1 MTLKDTSKQDDV
13 TRFWREEKEDGAIYN
28 VYLKKVTYHTISD
41 LDHSK
46 GHLMWETQKIRVI
59 KAGTLEK
66 LVESLVTA
74 KGELDSTYVNI
85 FLATYRTFAS
95 PKQVL
100 EILIKRYKWLEKDSS
115 EHKEKKENN
124 ENQQKTFKNVISVWM
139 DTYPDDF
146 RDHPDYTCLTVLE
159 SFSHQFIPDSD
170 LELRARHKIEKF
182 QREAVSKS
190 DGGIK
195 FQFSIVDEVDHMID
209 AEYQKPLEFLDIPN
223 QRLAEQLTYKDAEL
237 FKRVIPHHCLG
248 AVWAR
253 RDRKLGKGGTIAP
266 SVLATI
272 EQFNR
277 VSLRVIATI
286 LRTRDLKSSLR
297 AKILQKWIDIAQE
310 LRQQK
315 NFSSLKAIISGL
327 QSHSVYRLKRTW
339 ASLPKESIDL
349 FQELADIFSNDNNQI
364 LSRELLMKEA
374 TAKFP
379 DLDSNNKIL
388 RRRNLQ
394 KRRSWIE
401 NGIVQGTVP
410 YLGTFLT
417 DLTMIDTAIP
427 DRTECGLINFEK
439 RRKEFE
445 VLAQIKLLQSAAQI
459 YNFQENKQIWSWF
472 DSVRVYDESE
482 CHDMSCLIE
491 PVKEGPGRL
500 KKKSASYSSL
510 LKVVKNG
517 DNLGTRP
524 PRYEGSKLSLLSCG
538 LDNSSVCSSNMDSP
552 ASPSQGMSHS
562 SSTSSLL
569 SCDSD
574 TTVSSPFRSSDTC
587 VIKVRFESGPES
599 DTHVYKSIMLKN
611 ADHTHTVI
619 DKVLDKYSKKGP
631 SSNYCL
637 LQVLSDGELLIPE
650 KVNVFYAMNN
660 SGGSEPVFVV
670 RTKQDHEARIQHR
683 KRGRRKLKNW
693 SL

>member
-1 MTLKDTSKQDDV
+1 
-13 TRFWREEKEDGAIYN
+13 
-28 VYLKKVTYHTISD
+28 
-41 LDHSK
+41 
-46 GHLMWETQKIRVI
+46 
-59 KAGTLEK
+59 
-66 LVESLVTA
+66 
-74 KGELDSTYVNI
+74 
-85 FLATYRTFAS
+85 
-95 PKQVL
+95 
-100 EILIKRYKWLEKDSS
+100 
-115 EHKEKKENN
+115 
-124 ENQQKTFKNVISVWM
+124 M

-146 RDHPDYTCLTVLE
+146 RDHPDYKCLKVLE
-159 SFSHQFIPDSD
+159 AFSNQFIPDSD

-182 QREAVSKS
+182 ERETVSNS
-190 DGGIK
+190 DGDIK
-195 FQFSIVDEVDHMID
+195 FQFSIVDEVDSMID
-209 AEYQKPLEFLDIPN
+209 SEYQKPLEFLDIPN
-223 QRLAEQLTYKDAEL
+223 NRLAEQLTFKDAEL

-272 EQFNR
+272 DQFNR

-286 LRTRDLKSSLR
+286 LRTKELKSSLR
-297 AKILQKWIDIAQE
+297 AKILQKWIDVAQE

-459 YNFQENKQIWSWF
+459 YHFQEDKHIWAWF
-472 DSVRVYDESE
+472 DSVRVFDENE
-482 CHDMSCLIE
+482 CHDLSCIIE
-491 PVKEGPGRL
+491 PIKEGPARL
-500 KKKSASYSSL
+500 KKKSAS
-510 LKVVKNG
+510 
-517 DNLGTRP
+517 LGMRP
-524 PRYEGSKLSLLSCG
+524 SRPEGSKLSLLSCG
-538 LDNSSVCSSNMDSP
+538 LDNSSVCNSSITD
-552 ASPSQGMSHS
+552 SPSQGMSHS

-574 TTVSSPFRSSDTC
+574 TTISSPFRSPDTC
-587 VIKVRFESGPES
+587 VVRVRFESGPES

-611 ADHTHTVI
+611 IDHTHTVI
-619 DKVLDKYSKKGP
+619 DKVLEKYSIKGP
-631 SSNYCL
+631 AGNYCL
-637 LQVLSDGELLIPE
+637 LQVLSDGELLIPD
-650 KVNVFYAMNN
+650 KGNVFYAMNK
-660 SGGSEPVFVV
+660 SDGSEPVFVV
-670 RTKQDHEARIQHR
+670 RTRQDQEARTQHR

>member
-1 MTLKDTSKQDDV
+1 MAFSLSDGQDDV
-13 TRFWREEKEDGAIYN
+13 TRFWREEKEKGAIYN
-28 VYLKKVTYHTISD
+28 VYLKKVTYHTLSD
-41 LDHSK
+41 LDQSK
-46 GHLMWETQKIRVI
+46 GHLMWETQKIRVV

-66 LVESLVTA
+66 LVESLVTV
-74 KGELDSTYVNI
+74 KGELDSTYVNV
-85 FLATYRTFAS
+85 FLATYRTFAT
-95 PKQVL
+95 PLQVL
-100 EILIKRYKWLEKDSS
+100 EILIKRYKWLEKDSRDH
-115 EHKEKKENN
+115 EERKENN
-124 ENQQKTFKNVISVWM
+124 ENQQKTFKSVISVWM

-146 RDHPDYTCLTVLE
+146 RDHPDYKCLKVLE
-159 SFSHQFIPDSD
+159 AFSHQFIPDSD

-182 QREAVSKS
+182 EREAVCNS
-190 DGGIK
+190 DGDIK
-195 FQFSIVDEVDHMID
+195 FQFSIVDEVDSMID
-209 AEYQKPLEFLDIPN
+209 SEYQKPLEFLDIPN
-223 QRLAEQLTYKDAEL
+223 NRLAEQLTFKDAEL
-237 FKRVIPHHCLG
+237 FKRVIPNHCLG

-253 RDRKLGKGGTIAP
+253 RDRKLGKGGNIAP

-272 EQFNR
+272 DQFNR

-286 LRTRDLKSSLR
+286 LRTRELKSSLR

-388 RRRNLQ
+388 QRRNLQ

-459 YNFQENKQIWSWF
+459 YHFQEDKHIWAWF
-472 DSVRVYDESE
+472 DSVRVFDENE
-482 CHDMSCLIE
+482 CHDLSCIIE
-491 PVKEGPGRL
+491 PIKEGPARL
-500 KKKSASYSSL
+500 KKKSASCCFDS
-510 LKVVKNG
+510 
-517 DNLGTRP
+517 LGTRP
-524 PRYEGSKLSLLSCG
+524 ARPEGSKLSLLSCG
-538 LDNSSVCSSNMDSP
+538 LDNSSVYNSSITD
-552 ASPSQGMSHS
+552 SPSQGMSHS

-574 TTVSSPFRSSDTC
+574 TTISSPFRSPDTC
-587 VIKVRFESGPES
+587 VVRVRFESGPES

-611 ADHTHTVI
+611 IDHTHTVI
-619 DKVLDKYSKKGP
+619 DKVLEKYSKKGP
-631 SSNYCL
+631 AGNYCL
-637 LQVLSDGELLIPE
+637 LQVLSDGELLIPD
-650 KVNVFYAMNN
+650 KGNVFYAMNK
-660 SGGSEPVFVV
+660 SDGSEPVFVV
-670 RTKQDHEARIQHR
+670 RTRQDQEARTQHR